1 MTAILYNLTPPW
13 LPMAKNNQRISTSS
27 RKIKTDK
34 SLAGTDIIVALTK
47 GKYPTSSD
55 SNDTFSTIVARKSIE
70 NLPAAKTLDWVN
82 EKGTLVFPWLKDE
95 NKDPKKKFDK
105 TVISKPNKS
114 IINKVKEPL
123 SFVENQKSIE
133 NKKTSDEG
141 IIPFAWLDIFD
152 DSLPEVLKTYCNAD
166 LLSDSDEK
174 IHRLSIPEI
183 SDAVHASIEILL
195 PDGSYYLTNRRNLNI
210 YIDSAFLDI
219 LKNYLAEV
227 GVNFAQS
234 NLVFGAYKYRFNGIK
249 YERLLVIVSKDSKL
263 PQFSISN
270 TNLEISF
277 ELASM
282 LNGVE
287 IMYRFAD
294 ENGESHYYCLG
305 NVKNGV
311 ADLNGEILIQLR

>member
-13 LPMAKNNQRISTSS
+13 LPIAKNSQSLSTSS

-34 SLAGTDIIVALTK
+34 SLAGTDIIVALTE

-55 SNDTFSTIVARKSIE
+55 SNDPFSTVVSRKSIE
-70 NLPAAKTLDWVN
+70 KLPAAETLDCVCDK
-82 EKGTLVFPWLKDE
+82 ETLVFPWLKDK
-95 NKDPKKKFDK
+95 NKDLKKKFDK

-152 DSLPEVLKTYCNAD
+152 DSLPEVLKKYCNAD

-210 YIDSAFLDI
+210 EIDSAFLDI

-227 GVNFAQS
+227 GINFTQS
-234 NLVFGAYKYRFNGIK
+234 NLVFGVYKYRFNGIK
-249 YERLLVIVSKDSKL
+249 YERSLVIVSKDSKL

-270 TNLEISF
+270 TTLEISF
-277 ELASM
+277 ELASVI
-282 LNGVE
+282 NGVE
-287 IMYRFAD
+287 IMYRFID
-294 ENGESHYYCLG
+294 ESGESHYYCLG
-305 NVKNGV
+305 NIKNGNS
-311 ADLNGEILIQLR
+311 DLNDDVLIQLR